1 MRVSSNMIFDQSVRT
16 MNQQTSDLLHTQQQI
31 STGRRILTPSDDPVA
46 AAQALQVTQAQDI
59 NTQYATNQSNAQ
71 SSLGLEDSQLASV
84 SDILNQVR
92 TLAVQGAN
100 STLSNS
106 DRASI
111 ATQMRASFSELL
123 GIANATDGNGQY
135 LFSGYQGD
143 TQPFSATVG
152 GNPPSTYA
160 GDNGQRLQQVA
171 ASRQIP
177 VSDSGN
183 AVFNDIKSGNGLFTT
198 NYATGNTGSGVIDSG
213 SISDPTK
220 WNNASNSGQYQ
231 VRFAGISTAT
241 GSVGVPS
248 GGFTGIAAGNDQF
261 TLSIDGGTA
270 TPITIP
276 TPTTPGTFDPSNA
289 TDLAALQ
296 ANIDAALGAGVAS
309 ASVNA
314 SGHLVVT
321 AVGST
326 TGSGV
331 AIGAVSGDTGM
342 ASVFGTATN
351 TAPSTNYDIVDVA
364 GTAATNPNYGK
375 SVFSNPPGTP
385 SGASTYT
392 DAYTSGQP
400 ISLSGMSLYGTNA
413 TDFGASVTI
422 TGAPANGDSFSIAP
436 SANQSVFTTLSN
448 LITSLESN
456 ATGTPAGAAKF
467 ATDMGSALTNID
479 QASQNILTV
488 RASVGSRLNEITALG
503 SSNSTTNLQL
513 SQTLSTLQDVDMAK
527 AISDLTQQQT
537 GLQAA
542 QQSFAKVSQLSLFSY
557 L

>member
-1 MRVSSNMIFDQSVRT
+1 MRISSNMIFDQSVRT

-59 NTQYATNQSNAQ
+59 STQYTTNQSNAQ
-71 SSLGLEDSQLASV
+71 SSLGLESSQLTSV

-111 ATQMRASFSELL
+111 ATQMTADFNELV

-135 LFSGYQGD
+135 LFSGYQGS
-143 TQPFSATVG
+143 TKPFSATVG
-152 GNPPSTYA
+152 GNPVSSYA
-160 GDNGQRLQQVA
+160 GDSGQRLLQVA

-198 NYATGNTGSGVIDSG
+198 NYAAGNTGSGVIDSG
-213 SISDPTK
+213 SINDPSK
-220 WNNASNSGQYQ
+220 WNSASNSGQYQ
-231 VRFAGISTAT
+231 IKFAGISAAT
-241 GSVGVPS
+241 GSVAVPS
-248 GGFTGIAAGNDQF
+248 GGVTGIAAGNDQF
-261 TLSIDGGTA
+261 TLSVDGGTA
-270 TPITIP
+270 KIITIP
-276 TPTTPGTFDPSNA
+276 TPTTAGTFDPA

-296 ANIDAALGAGVAS
+296 TNIDTALGAGVATVS
-309 ASVNA
+309 VDASN
-314 SGHLVVT
+314 HLVVT
-321 AVGST
+321 AAGST
-326 TGSGV
+326 TGTGV
-331 AIGAVSGDTGM
+331 AVGAISGDTGM
-342 ASVFGTATN
+342 ASLFGTPTT
-351 TAPSTNYDIVDVA
+351 TAPSTKYDIVDTST
-364 GTAATNPNYGK
+364 GN
-375 SVFSNPPGTP
+375 SVFT
-385 SGASTYT
+385 GAASKAGSYTHTYT
-392 DAYTSGQP
+392 AGQP
-400 ISLSGMSLYGTNA
+400 IPLFQYTGGASVDL
-413 TDFGASVTI
+413 GASVTI
-422 TGAPANGDSFSIAP
+422 TGAPANGDVFNVAASK
-436 SANQSVFTTLSN
+436 NQDVFTTLSN
-448 LITSLESN
+448 LITALQ
-456 ATGTPAGAAKF
+456 TGNTNTPAGAAKF

>member
-71 SSLGLEDSQLASV
+71 SSLGLEDSQLSSV
-84 SDILNQVR
+84 SDILNSVR

-183 AVFNDIKSGNGLFTT
+183 AVFNDIKSGNGLFAT
-198 NYATGNTGSGVIDSG
+198 NYATGNTGTGIIDGG
-213 SISDPTK
+213 SITDPTK

-248 GGFTGIAAGNDQF
+248 GGFTGIAAGNDKF
-261 TLSIDGGTA
+261 TLSIDGAAPT
-270 TPITIP
+270 TITIP
-276 TPTTPGTFDPSNA
+276 TPTTPGTFNPSTA
-289 TDLAALQ
+289 ADLAALQ
-296 ANIDAALGAGVAS
+296 ANIDTALGAGVAKV
-309 ASVNA
+309 SVDA

-321 AVGST
+321 AVGAT
-326 TGSGV
+326 TGTGV
-331 AIGAVSGDTGM
+331 AIGAVPGNGGM
-342 ASVFGTATN
+342 ASVFGTTTN
-351 TAPSTNYDIVDVA
+351 TAPSTNYDIVDA
-364 GTAATNPNYGK
+364 STGANNGM
-375 SVFSNPPGTP
+375 SVFSNPPGTT
-385 SGASTYT
+385 SGVSTYT
-392 DAYTSGQP
+392 HAYTSGQP

>member
-111 ATQMRASFSELL
+111 ATQMRASFNELL

-183 AVFNDIKSGNGLFTT
+183 AVFNDIKSGNGLFST
-198 NYATGNTGSGVIDSG
+198 NYATGNTGSGVIDGG

-248 GGFTGIAAGNDQF
+248 GGFTGIATGNDQF

-375 SVFSNPPGTP
+375 SVFSNPPGTS

-392 DAYTSGQP
+392 HAYTSGQP

>member
-111 ATQMRASFSELL
+111 ATQMRASFNELL

-183 AVFNDIKSGNGLFTT
+183 AVFNDIKSGNGLFST
-198 NYATGNTGSGVIDSG
+198 NYATGNTGSGVIDGG

-248 GGFTGIAAGNDQF
+248 GGFTGIATGNDQF

-392 DAYTSGQP
+392 HAYTSGQP

>member
-231 VRFAGISTAT
+231 VRFAGISAST
-241 GSVGVPS
+241 GSVSVPS

-261 TLSIDGGTA
+261 TLSIDGGTPA
-270 TPITIP
+270 TITIP
-276 TPTTPGTFDPSNA
+276 TPTTPGSFDPTNA

-296 ANIDAALGAGVAS
+296 ANIDTALGAGVAS

-326 TGSGV
+326 TGTGV
-331 AIGAVSGDTGM
+331 AVGAVSGDTGM
-342 ASVFGTATN
+342 ASVFGTTTN
-351 TAPSTNYDIVDVA
+351 TAPTTNYDIVDVA

-375 SVFSNPPGTP
+375 SVFSNPPGTL

-392 DAYTSGQP
+392 HAYTSGQP
-400 ISLSGMSLYGTNA
+400 ISLSGMSLYGANA

-422 TGAPANGDSFSIAP
+422 TGTPANGDSFSIAP
-436 SANQSVFTTLSN
+436 SGNQSVFTTLSN

>member
-71 SSLGLEDSQLASV
+71 SSLGLEDSQLSSV
-84 SDILNQVR
+84 SDILNSVR

-183 AVFNDIKSGNGLFTT
+183 AVFNDIKSGNGLFAT
-198 NYATGNTGSGVIDSG
+198 NYATGNTGTGIIDGG
-213 SISDPTK
+213 SITDPTK

-241 GSVGVPS
+241 GSVDVS
-248 GGFTGIAAGNDQF
+248 GGIAITGSNNQF
-261 TLSIDGGTA
+261 TLSIDGGTVK
-270 TPITIP
+270 TVTM
-276 TPTTPGTFDPSNA
+276 TGTQVSSA
-289 TDLAALQ
+289 STDVSTLQ
-296 ANIDAALGAGVAS
+296 TNIDTALGAGVAKV
-309 ASVNA
+309 SVDA

-321 AVGST
+321 AIGAT
-326 TGSGV
+326 TGTGV
-331 AIGAVSGDTGM
+331 AIGAVPGNGGM
-342 ASVFGTATN
+342 ASVFGTTTN
-351 TAPSTNYDIVDVA
+351 TAPSTNYDIVDA
-364 GTAATNPNYGK
+364 STGANNGM
-375 SVFSNPPGTP
+375 SVFSNPPGTI
-385 SGASTYT
+385 SGVSTYT
-392 DAYTSGQP
+392 HAYTSGQP

>member
-111 ATQMRASFSELL
+111 ATQMRASFNELL

-183 AVFNDIKSGNGLFTT
+183 AVFNDIKSGNGLFST
-198 NYATGNTGSGVIDSG
+198 NYATGNTGSGVIDGG

-392 DAYTSGQP
+392 HAYTSGQP

>member
-111 ATQMRASFSELL
+111 ATQMRASFNELL

-183 AVFNDIKSGNGLFTT
+183 AVFNDIKSGNGLFST
-198 NYATGNTGSGVIDSG
+198 NYATGNTGSGVIDGG

-261 TLSIDGGTA
+261 TLSIDGAAPT
-270 TPITIP
+270 TITIP
-276 TPTTPGTFDPSNA
+276 TPTTPGSFDPNNA

-392 DAYTSGQP
+392 HAYTSGQP

>member
-111 ATQMRASFSELL
+111 ATQMRASFNELL

-183 AVFNDIKSGNGLFTT
+183 AVFNDIKSGNGLFST
-198 NYATGNTGSGVIDSG
+198 NYATGNTGSGVIDGG

-296 ANIDAALGAGVAS
+296 ANINAALGAGVAS

-392 DAYTSGQP
+392 HAYTSGQP

>member
-111 ATQMRASFSELL
+111 ATQMRASFNELL

-183 AVFNDIKSGNGLFTT
+183 AVFNDIKSGNGLFST
-198 NYATGNTGSGVIDSG
+198 NYATGNTGSGVIDGG

-385 SGASTYT
+385 SGAITYT
-392 DAYTSGQP
+392 HAYTSGQP